1 MRTSLHA
8 PDVSSRAGEFT
19 DQLAVIY
26 AQAYEIDEMRQITA
40 FYRSPVGQ
48 KVLEKMPALAQQSMA
63 AGQAFMRTLEDQI
76 RDEIADEFR
85 KWGLDPE
92 ARP

>member
-1 MRTSLHA
+1 
-8 PDVSSRAGEFT
+8 
-19 DQLAVIY
+19 
-26 AQAYEIDEMRQITA
+26 MRQITA

-48 KVLEKMPALAQQSMA
+48 KVLEKTPAIAQQSMA
-63 AGQAFMRTLEDQI
+63 LGQAFTRALQEQI